1 MGNNRNLIAAISYI
15 TWLGFI
21 IAIVTGDRSD
31 RFVAHH
37 LNQALVID
45 IISVVSGVL
54 VVIPVL
60 GAMVAG
66 VVNAAVFVFDI
77 IGAVSAFRGS
87 MISLPI
93 VGDIHLIG

>member
-1 MGNNRNLIAAISYI
+1 MNNRQNIIAAISYI
-15 TWLGFI
+15 TWIGFI

-45 IISVVSGVL
+45 IVSVVSGVL
-54 VVIPVL
+54 VVIPIL

-66 VVNAAVFVFDI
+66 VVNIAVFIFDI
-77 IGAVSAFRGS
+77 MGAIDAFRGG
-87 MISLPI
+87 MIKLPF
-93 VGDIHLIG
+93 VSDIHLIG

>member
-1 MGNNRNLIAAISYI
+1 MNNRQNLIAAISYI
-15 TWLGFI
+15 TWIGFI

-45 IISVVSGVL
+45 IVSVVSGVL
-54 VVIPVL
+54 VVIPIL

-66 VVNAAVFVFDI
+66 VVNIAVFVFDI
-77 IGAVSAFRGS
+77 IGAINAFRGN
-87 MISLPI
+87 MIELPF
-93 VGDIHLIG
+93 VSDIHLIG